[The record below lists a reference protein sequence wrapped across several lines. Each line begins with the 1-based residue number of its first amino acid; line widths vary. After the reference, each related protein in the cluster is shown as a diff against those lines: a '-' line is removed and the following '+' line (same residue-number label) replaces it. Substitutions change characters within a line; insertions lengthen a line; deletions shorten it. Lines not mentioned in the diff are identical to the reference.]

1 MGWTES
7 GFFMVLVS
15 VFGDTKPIFNE
26 ESSREY
32 LRAISEPYSES
43 TSEHERHPQGL
54 DNDITFFV

>member
-26 ESSREY
+26 ESSGAH
-32 LRAISEPYSES
+32 LRAISEHVSES
-43 TSEHERHPQGL
+43 RSAAGETPSGP
-54 DNDITFFV
+54 

>member
-7 GFFMVLVS
+7 GFFMVLVCM
-15 VFGDTKPIFNE
+15 FGDIKPIFNE
-26 ESSREY
+26 ESS
-32 LRAISEPYSES
+32 RAISEPYSES